1 MTEKNR
7 ILIVDDSPSDLQ
19 MIASCLKNHYQ
30 VIAATNGRDALE
42 LLQQTKVE
50 VVLLDVTMPD
60 MDGYQVCEKIR
71 SQNSH
76 IKIIFISANDGMD
89 EILKGYDVGG
99 NDYIT
104 KPFSPEILLSKIEK
118 AVQFFRNYKN
128 IESEKNSAS
137 DAFMLAINSMGELGG
152 VINFLRNCFHISKTD
167 ELASLLM
174 DSISNYEL
182 SGCIQLRSEF
192 GNENFSNLKEVTA
205 IEAELLA
212 RIAQMPDRFIEKD
225 KRMFI
230 NYPKVSVLIK
240 NMPVTDEVKMGSL
253 RDTLAILIES
263 TNEKQLSIEK
273 DQTMLK
279 QLESSLEMNI
289 NVLKETMDSLL
300 FVKNLHQEIK
310 VSTLSLIDQTSD
322 EIQSTFI
329 NLGLTEPQEG
339 KITDILKASE
349 RKAEALFN
357 ESAELDEQVN
367 SILAKLE
374 MCHSKR

>member
-42 LLQQTKVE
+42 LLKQTKVE

-60 MDGYQVCEKIR
+60 MDGYQVCATIR

-152 VINFLRNCFHISKTD
+152 VINFLRNCFHISRTD

-192 GNENFSNLKEVTA
+192 GNQNFSNLKEVTA

-273 DQTMLK
+273 DQTILK

-339 KITDILKASE
+339 KITDILKVSE